1 MTTNPT
7 FSIIIPTYNIEDYIE
22 ATLQSVINQSFKDFE
37 IIIIDDCSTDSTKS
51 IIENIRI
58 NNPNISIK
66 MISNETNLKQGA
78 SRNKGI
84 SLSNGKYLLF
94 LDADDALIDNDVLNK
109 LNHIINTKNHPDI
122 IYTGLQ
128 ARGVR
133 EFQIIPT
140 IENCDK
146 KYRLSEYKWSN
157 VTTICWKS
165 SLIKDNNIKFPKNIL
180 FEDVYFN
187 FLGIYYS
194 NSYEIGDFISY
205 LYNTRPSSS
214 MGFKQF
220 NQVRDT
226 ISLIEELYKL
236 EQIIKPE
243 YIECLHRRIKQQR
256 DRILPRLDRILEKD
270 ITN

>member
-1 MTTNPT
+1 MITNPT
-7 FSIIIPTYNIEDYIE
+7 FSIIIPAYNIEDYIE

-37 IIIIDDCSTDSTKS
+37 IIIIDDCSTDSTKA
-51 IIENIRI
+51 IIEKIQT
-58 NNPNISIK
+58 NNSNTSIK
-66 MISNETNLKQGA
+66 IISNKTNLKQGA

-84 SLSNGKYLLF
+84 LVSNGKYLLF
-94 LDADDALIDNDVLNK
+94 LDSDDAFFDNDVLSK
-109 LNHIINTKNHPDI
+109 LNNIIKTKNEPDI

-128 ARGVR
+128 AKGIR

-157 VTTICWKS
+157 CTTICWKS
-165 SLIKDNNIKFPKNIL
+165 SLIKDNNIRFPENIL
-180 FEDVYFN
+180 YEDVYFN

-194 NSYEIGDFISY
+194 NSYEIGNFISY
-205 LYNTRPSSS
+205 IYNTRPSSS

-220 NQVRDT
+220 NEVRDT

-236 EQIIKPE
+236 EKIISPE
-243 YIECLHRRIKQQR
+243 YIECLHKRINQQR
-256 DRILPRLDRILEKD
+256 DRILPRLNRILKK
-270 ITN
+270 I